1 MNKYANA
8 SDFTSIFIPRVFAN
22 ITKERITHIVENV
35 VPLGGVDRVDIVEID
50 EKTNRVWIHFT
61 HWYDTEFV
69 NEFKKLLLDET
80 KQAKIVYDD
89 PWFWIVL
96 KNTHRIANGQP
107 KIRIDLEEPAPPA
120 TSSPPKSTVTFTT
133 PQRRNYG
140 KYLHWADVESSD
152 DESTCSTIPT
162 SNNTRPPS
170 PPCPPPYPPCPPP
183 YPSPYYIQQ
192 APYPMMYYPP
202 AHIPYFTQQYSQFP
216 IAPSLPI
223 QYHPVASWNGVPID
237 ATPTYIE
244 FDDMGG
250 IEDDA
255 FLTEKDYLEILS
267 DLEDG
272 ELYDDEDLYNMYLI
286 EKEELA
292 LINQEDVDEND
303 GDLFV
308 GYSDVYVTSG
318 TGFDEETIVFHD
330 QYDAPLSSDVKAEPI
345 PQPEKSSSSPLS
357 RSFDKLARPI
367 ISFKNKIS
375 SSPTFS
381 RPLQTLTSSYKDM
394 LMVKGKV

>member
-1 MNKYANA
+1 MMNKYSNA

-35 VPLGGVDRVDIVEID
+35 VPLGCVERIDIVEID

-80 KQAKIVYDD
+80 KQAKIVYDE

-96 KNTHRIANGQP
+96 KNTHRLANGLP
-107 KIRIDLEEPAPPA
+107 KIRLDLEEPTPPV
-120 TSSPPKSTVTFTT
+120 SSPPKSTVTFTT
-133 PQRRNYG
+133 PQNRNSG
-140 KYLHWADVESSD
+140 KYRRWADVESDIESSD

-162 SNNTRPPS
+162 SNNTRPAS
-170 PPCPPPYPPCPPP
+170 PPCPPPYPNP
-183 YPSPYYIQQ
+183 YHNQQ
-192 APYPMMYYPP
+192 QYMFQVPYPMMYYPP
-202 AHIPYFTQQYSQFP
+202 AHIPYFTQQYNQFP

-237 ATPTYIE
+237 Y

-255 FLTEKDYLEILS
+255 FLTEQDYLEILS
-267 DLEDG
+267 ELEDG

-292 LINQEDVDEND
+292 LINQEGLGDDEDVSA
-303 GDLFV
+303 F
-308 GYSDVYVTSG
+308 GYSDVYETLG
-318 TGFDEETIVFHD
+318 TGFGEETIVFID
-330 QYDAPLSSDVKAEPI
+330 SGDAPLACDKKR
-345 PQPEKSSSSPLS
+345 EKSSQSPLA
-357 RSFDKLARPI
+357 RSLDTLTRPI
-367 ISFKNKIS
+367 ISFKNRISSAS
-375 SSPTFS
+375 SSPTFT
-381 RPLQTLTSSYKDM
+381 RPLHLLTTSYKDM
-394 LMVKGKV
+394 LLVKGKM

>member
-35 VPLGGVDRVDIVEID
+35 VPLGGVERIDMVEID
-50 EKTNRVWIHFT
+50 EKTNRVWVHFT

-107 KIRIDLEEPAPPA
+107 KIRIDLEEPTPPV
-120 TSSPPKSTVTFTT
+120 SSPPKSTITFTT
-133 PQRRNYG
+133 PQRR
-140 KYLHWADVESSD
+140 KYHAWADVESSD
-152 DESTCSTIPT
+152 NEDTVSSSTPS
-162 SNNTRPPS
+162 SNYTRPSS
-170 PPCPPPYPPCPPP
+170 PPCPPPYPNP
-183 YPSPYYIQQ
+183 YHIT
-192 APYPMMYYPP
+192 PYPMIYYPP
-202 AHIPYFTQQYSQFP
+202 VHIPYFTQQYNQFP

-223 QYHPVASWNGVPID
+223 HYHPVASWNGVSLD
-237 ATPTYIE
+237 DTQTYVE

-255 FLTEKDYLEILS
+255 FLTETDYQEILS
-267 DLEDG
+267 ELEDDVM
-272 ELYDDEDLYNMYLI
+272 YTDDDLYNMWLI

-292 LINQEDVDEND
+292 LINQTGVND
-303 GDLFV
+303 HDGETSF
-308 GYSDVYVTSG
+308 GYDDVYTTSG
-318 TGFDEETIVFHD
+318 TGFDEETITFHD
-330 QYDAPLSSDVKAEPI
+330 SGDAPLITDLKAEMI
-345 PQPEKSSSSPLS
+345 PPSSQSTTSPLS
-357 RSFDKLARPI
+357 RSLDKFVRPI
-367 ISFKNKIS
+367 IAFKDKVIHT
-375 SSPTFS
+375 SPILN
-381 RPLQTLTSSYKDM
+381 RPLQSIASSYKDM
-394 LMVKGKV
+394 LLSASKR

>member
-35 VPLGGVDRVDIVEID
+35 VPLGGVERIDIVEID

-69 NEFKKLLLDET
+69 NEFKKLLMDET

-133 PQRRNYG
+133 SQKRNYG
-140 KYLHWADVESSD
+140 KYRQWADVESSD
-152 DESTCSTIPT
+152 DESTCSTIPS

-183 YPSPYYIQQ
+183 YPNPYYIQPV
-192 APYPMMYYPP
+192 PYPMMYYPP
-202 AHIPYFTQQYSQFP
+202 AHIPYFTQQYNQFP

-237 ATPTYIE
+237 ATPSYLE

-255 FLTEKDYLEILS
+255 FLTENDYLEILS

-303 GDLFV
+303 SDLFF

-318 TGFDEETIVFHD
+318 TGFDEETILFHD
-330 QYDAPLSSDVKAEPI
+330 QYDAPLSSDVKVEPVS
-345 PQPEKSSSSPLS
+345 QPEKSSSSPLS
-357 RSFDKLARPI
+357 RSFDKITRPI

-375 SSPTFS
+375 SSPTFT
-381 RPLQTLTSSYKDM
+381 RPLQTFASSYKDM